1 MDVSCASSSKM
12 HLEAELLEEPLILSA
27 LVSVLEAHSDL
38 ETGLLAFDW
47 VFKVFHSVFALETDF
62 WDAVTSWHQVI
73 VVHQLQRE
81 AHRLEHMKH
90 FAPATQLTLMNGL
103 ILQFL

>member
-1 MDVSCASSSKM
+1 M

-47 VFKVFHSVFALETDF
+47 VFKVFHSVFAFETDF

-81 AHRLEHMKH
+81 AHRLEHMNH